1 MLTLQPENNSKAK
14 VSSLTHFAE
23 AEFGNVILLMLKQQ
37 KRTDMNTFLHTEDEL
52 RASVE
57 EGTRQVEAG
66 QFYTDAQVKQML
78 HQRNLQLA

>member
-1 MLTLQPENNSKAK
+1 LHFLTKK
-14 VSSLTHFAE
+14 
-23 AEFGNVILLMLKQQ
+23 FGNVKNISYLCTRKQL

-66 QFYTDAQVKQML
+66 QYYTDAQVKQML

>member
-1 MLTLQPENNSKAK
+1 
-14 VSSLTHFAE
+14 
-23 AEFGNVILLMLKQQ
+23 MLKQQ
-37 KRTDMNTFLHTEDEL
+37 KRTDMNTFLHTEAEL

-66 QFYTDAQVKQML
+66 QFYTDAQVKQMI

>member
-1 MLTLQPENNSKAK
+1 
-14 VSSLTHFAE
+14 
-23 AEFGNVILLMLKQQ
+23 
-37 KRTDMNTFLHTEDEL
+37 MNTFLHTEAEL

-78 HQRNLQLA
+78 H